1 MSGSV
6 NRMGSQ
12 LQPELGYMHP
22 PFLKYATKVKL
33 STGAG
38 LLVLVRNGTSKL
50 FNLDSVWVTLEY
62 GLFFLNCYEWCK
74 FPFTQWSVDII
85 LSKEPV
91 IYFFHTRELYSV
103 RGYMHPPFLK
113 YATKVKLSTGAQSE
127 SKLINGVAGKTT
139 GHVILIWKCW
149 HVRRSWKL

>member
-1 MSGSV
+1 MLRISRQFVLYIKTVCFTSYAYRYSIV
-6 NRMGSQ
+6 
-12 LQPELGYMHP
+12 YMC
-22 PFLKYATKVKL
+22 KYWL
-33 STGAG
+33 YEQ
-38 LLVLVRNGTSKL
+38 NGRSKL

-103 RGYMHPPFLK
+103 RCKKCKHTRQKKITIFRGKEKNRNFTFIADRFYTRLK
-113 YATKVKLSTGAQSE
+113 IMT
-127 SKLINGVAGKTT
+127 INKY
-139 GHVILIWKCW
+139 KCDF
-149 HVRRSWKL
+149 